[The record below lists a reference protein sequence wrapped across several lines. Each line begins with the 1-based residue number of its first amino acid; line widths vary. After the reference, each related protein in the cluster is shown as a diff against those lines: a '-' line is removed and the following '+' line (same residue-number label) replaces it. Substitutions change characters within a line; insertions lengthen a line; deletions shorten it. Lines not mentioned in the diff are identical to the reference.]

1 MCQTGSARNHPW
13 EVSVLFLPLSG
24 CNCVLTNID
33 RVLRFCAISPLCSVR
48 RLAIVTHPVM
58 PLTDLWFETPAS
70 VRDDSVLRAASA
82 AVLHV
87 ARRPRRLDTDGAGQ
101 RGCHTSTPS
110 PPFQPALA
118 DRQTRPAGLTRVAS
132 DLFPAADPS
141 TGLLRPAR
149 SRPAVDYSGALSDHD
164 GAGAVCDRDISA

>member
-1 MCQTGSARNHPW
+1 MRAVVPTAVRPIRADPVHASPQLATGSPASDILLHNGYLQPSDGGLGHVCQTGSARNHPW

-87 ARRPRRLDTDGAGQ
+87 ARPAA
-101 RGCHTSTPS
+101 TSRHGRSRAARMPHIH
-110 PPFQPALA
+110 ALA
-118 DRQTRPAGLTRVAS
+118 ATSAS
-132 DLFPAADPS
+132 L
-141 TGLLRPAR
+141 
-149 SRPAVDYSGALSDHD
+149 SRPPD
-164 GAGAVCDRDISA
+164 SARQA